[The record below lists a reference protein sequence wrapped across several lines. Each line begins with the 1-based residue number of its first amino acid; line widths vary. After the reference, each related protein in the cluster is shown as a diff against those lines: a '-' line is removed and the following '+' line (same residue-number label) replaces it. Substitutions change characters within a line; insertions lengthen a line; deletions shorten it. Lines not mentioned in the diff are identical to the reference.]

1 MSRVSSSSDTSFII
15 LILLAG
21 TLWAHRA
28 VMLRLEHI
36 GFVVALSVTAALIV
50 LTIVRLVRKIHS
62 WGLNHSPDMS
72 DIDVM
77 DGLAFE
83 KYIASLLKSQG
94 YRNVQLTEEYDY
106 GIDIIAEK
114 DGIRWGIQVKRYS
127 GLVKVAAVR
136 QAVTA
141 LRIYNCDRAMVVTNS
156 DFSRVAQELAD
167 SNGCVL
173 IDRSKLI
180 ALVQLIA

>member
-1 MSRVSSSSDTSFII
+1 MSRATSNSDTSFIM

-28 VMLRLEHI
+28 LMLRLERM
-36 GFVVALSVTAALIV
+36 GFIVAFSVITV
-50 LTIVRLVRKIHS
+50 LVAVLIVRLLKKIAS
-62 WGLNHSPDMS
+62 WRLNHGSDMAA
-72 DIDVM
+72 IDVM
-77 DGLAFE
+77 DGLVFE
-83 KYIASLLKSQG
+83 KYVAKLIKTQG

-106 GIDIIAEK
+106 GIDIIAER

-127 GLVKVAAVR
+127 GLVKAAAVR

-156 DFSRVAQELAD
+156 RFSRIATELAD
-167 SNGCVL
+167 SNSCVL
-173 IDRSKLI
+173 IDRKTL
-180 ALVQLIA
+180 LNHHM

>member
-1 MSRVSSSSDTSFII
+1 M

-28 VMLRLEHI
+28 LMLRLERM
-36 GFVVALSVTAALIV
+36 GFIVAFSVITVFVAV
-50 LTIVRLVRKIHS
+50 LIVRLLKKIGS
-62 WGLNHSPDMS
+62 WRVNHSPDMAA
-72 DIDVM
+72 IDVM
-77 DGLAFE
+77 DGLVFE
-83 KYIASLLKSQG
+83 KYLAKLLKTQG

-127 GLVKVAAVR
+127 GLVKAAAVR

-141 LRIYNCDRAMVVTNS
+141 LRIYNCDRALVVTNS
-156 DFSRVAQELAD
+156 SFSRVAQELAD
-167 SNGCVL
+167 SNNCILV
-173 IDRSKLI
+173 DRNKLLRWI
-180 ALVQLIA
+180 EPGSH

>member
-1 MSRVSSSSDTSFII
+1 MSRASSSSDMSFIM

-21 TLWAHRA
+21 TLWAHRT

-36 GFVVALSVTAALIV
+36 GFIIAFSVIAVLLVVVV
-50 LTIVRLVRKIHS
+50 VRLLRKIVS
-62 WGLNHSPDMS
+62 WRLNRSPSMAA
-72 DIDVM
+72 IDVM

-83 KYIASLLKSQG
+83 KYVAQLLKGQG

-106 GIDIIAEK
+106 GIDITAER

-127 GLVKVAAVR
+127 GLVKAAAVR

-141 LRIYNCDRAMVVTNS
+141 LRIYNCDRAMVLTNS
-156 DFSRVAQELAD
+156 SFSRVAQELAD